1 MSAFDGPT
9 IGARVSHYRKM
20 NGWSMNEL
28 ATRTLNR
35 IKSPVIANIEA
46 GRKVDVSVEQLMI
59 FASALQVSP
68 TALLFDISEPASPS
82 GVALVDE
89 SGDLHEFTV
98 MESVWWLSGAMQFQ
112 VEDDPAPASLTFTAE
127 VLDLFRRIDE
137 ANELYA
143 RRLADATRVSPP
155 SDDGL
160 AGPEAETEREWL
172 RSELARAKDSV
183 HASMQRLKQ
192 LGVKVD

>member
-9 IGARVSHYRKM
+9 IGARVSLYRKM

-28 ATRTLNR
+28 AARTSNR

-68 TALLFDISEPASPS
+68 TALLFDIIEPASPS
-82 GVALVDE
+82 GVELVDE
-89 SGDLHEFTV
+89 SGDRHDFTV
-98 MESVWWLSGAMQFQ
+98 MNAVWWMSGAMQFH
-112 VEDDPAPASLTFTAE
+112 VEDDPAPASLVFTAE

-137 ANELYA
+137 ANELFA
-143 RRLADATRVSPP
+143 RRLADATRVSQP
-155 SDDGL
+155 SDNGL
-160 AGPEAETEREWL
+160 AAPETEIEREWF
-172 RSELARAKDSV
+172 RSEMARAKDSV
-183 HASMQRLKQ
+183 HASMHRLKQ
-192 LGVKVD
+192 LGVKID